1 MRWARVWKPS
11 RSATSNCACCA
22 PRARRRPPA
31 GSDPAHSRHGRAA
44 FDFLPL
50 VNTNTVTGRLYIYDT
65 RGRLYIYDT
74 RGVVL
79 RPSTAHAGRGAS
91 ALCGCQPPGA
101 VLVGVAAGCSGA
113 PLAPHYCNA
122 PRPQSAFGRSE
133 LLGLSVS
140 AASLGQVRRQCP
152 LRSVVRHSSATPEEH
167 RQLPL
172 SGDLVPSHLVSSAL
186 HHWHARA
193 DLVVSASGALR
204 WAHQSGS
211 RP

>member
-1 MRWARVWKPS
+1 MEAEPVGDVKLRVL
-11 RSATSNCACCA
+11 CA
-22 PRARRRPPA
+22 PGQAQAAREPGRT
-31 GSDPAHSRHGRAA
+31 AHSRHGRAA

-140 AASLGQVRRQCP
+140 AASLGH
-152 LRSVVRHSSATPEEH
+152 SVVRHSSATPEEH

>member
-1 MRWARVWKPS
+1 MWKPS

-22 PRARRRPPA
+22 PQRARRRAP
-31 GSDPAHSRHGRAA
+31 GVGTAHSRHGRAA

-50 VNTNTVTGRLYIYDT
+50 VNTNTVT
-65 RGRLYIYDT
+65 GRLYIYDT

-186 HHWHARA
+186 HHWHART

-204 WAHQSGS
+204 WAHHSGS